1 MTRVLV
7 WLCCL
12 GMSLPLAAADDGIAA
27 LRRMAAQGNADAQ
40 FAVGESYRQEKADTE
55 AAFWLHMAAEQQ
67 HCQAQRELGVVYA
80 NALGVVKDERQ
91 ALYWYGK
98 AAEQGDVA
106 AQSALAVAYA
116 YGRGV
121 AIDYKQAIY
130 WAQQAGEQ
138 GDVTAQILLGAAYAT
153 GETVAKD
160 YKQAVA
166 WYRRAAEQ
174 GKGVAQFQVG
184 VGYANGFGVPKDRA
198 QAYAWYALA
207 VSNGYP
213 DAEASR
219 VRMAEKLTP
228 DERATAESLLNEWRT
243 RFIDHPAPIT
253 QTR

>member
-1 MTRVLV
+1 MIRVLV

-27 LRRMAAQGNADAQ
+27 FRRMAAQGNADAQ
-40 FAVGESYRQEKADTE
+40 YAVGEAYLRDQSAEQ

-67 HCQAQRELGVVYA
+67 HPLAQRELGAAYA
-80 NALGVVKDERQ
+80 NASGVVKDESQ
-91 ALYWYGK
+91 ALYWYRK
-98 AAEQGDVA
+98 AAEQGDRV

-130 WAQQAGEQ
+130 WALQAGEQ

-184 VGYANGFGVPKDRA
+184 VGYANGFGVPKDWV

-213 DAEASR
+213 DAEACR
-219 VRMAEKLTP
+219 VRMGEKLTP
-228 DERATAESLLNEWRT
+228 SERAAAEVLLKEWQTA
-243 RFIDHPAPIT
+243 FKPHPSPTT
-253 QTR
+253 QTQ